1 MRSRV
6 PFPMIAHVAAL
17 PLVLA
22 AVAVL
27 VAGAWLLAAVVP

>member
-22 AVAVL
+22 AVAVF